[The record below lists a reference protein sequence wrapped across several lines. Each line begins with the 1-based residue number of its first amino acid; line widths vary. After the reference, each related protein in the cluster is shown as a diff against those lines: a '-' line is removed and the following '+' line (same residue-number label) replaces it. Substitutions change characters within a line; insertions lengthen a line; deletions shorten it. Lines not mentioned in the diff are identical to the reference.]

1 MAINDF
7 LTNPVTIAE
16 LAALAVACYFLLTK
30 KAGYWRLFALYAA
43 VLLLAEF
50 AGFYMRT
57 ELRQPNHVVYNL
69 LMLLQCAFFLY
80 LLHAFHQSL
89 RIRKFIVVAS
99 VVFLGLF
106 LLESVIHQFDAYNK
120 YSRQYLALA
129 LVFFSCTF
137 YFTLLKND
145 KVKSPLSYPAFWIV
159 TGLFVYYFGTVVMF
173 AFFDDVSK
181 LKRTGN
187 LYFYTIVMGSLSFI
201 LYGSWIIG
209 FIWKGKQL
217 QSS

>member
-1 MAINDF
+1 MAITDF
-7 LTNPVTIAE
+7 LINPTTIAE
-16 LAALAVACYFLLTK
+16 LAALLAALFFLLTK
-30 KAGYWRLFALYAA
+30 KAGYWHLFAMYAV

-57 ELRQPNHVVYNL
+57 VLVQPNNVIYNL
-69 LMLLQCAFFLY
+69 LMLLQAAFFLY
-80 LLHAFHQSL
+80 LMYRFHQSVQV
-89 RIRKFIVVAS
+89 RKAIVIT
-99 VVFLGLF
+99 GMLF
-106 LLESVIHQFDAYNK
+106 LLLYISESVLQEFSAYNK

-129 LVFFSCTF
+129 IVFFSCTF

-145 KVKSPLSYPAFWIV
+145 EVKSLLSYPAFWIV

-181 LKRTGN
+181 LKRSGN
-187 LYFYTIVMGSLSFI
+187 LYFYTIVMGCLSFI

-209 FIWKGKQL
+209 FIWKKKQL
-217 QSS
+217 RSS